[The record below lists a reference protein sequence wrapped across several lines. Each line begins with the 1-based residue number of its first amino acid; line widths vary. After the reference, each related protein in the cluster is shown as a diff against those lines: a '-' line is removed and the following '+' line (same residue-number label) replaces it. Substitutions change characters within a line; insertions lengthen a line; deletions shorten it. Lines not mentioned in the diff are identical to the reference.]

1 MPTTATPNLL
11 RDPGYLFWAPLGTAL
26 PTNTVTGSVF
36 TDAWDSAWIN
46 LGATREGSMFSIET
60 TTEGIRVA
68 ELFYPVAY
76 ATTEKAGS
84 IGFDLADWTLANLKR
99 VNNGGTITVVSGTGA
114 TTLSS
119 YEEADEGDEVRCMLG
134 WESYD
139 ATTRIIVRQA
149 FNGGTIESQNAR
161 APEFASLNAVFN
173 MEKPSA
179 AKPYIV
185 YTAGTARAGS

>member
-1 MPTTATPNLL
+1 
-11 RDPGYLFWAPLGTAL
+11 
-26 PTNTVTGSVF
+26 
-36 TDAWDSAWIN
+36 
-46 LGATREGSMFSIET
+46 MFSIST

-76 ATTEKAGS
+76 ATTEKEGS

-99 VNNGGTITVVSGTGA
+99 VNNGGTVTVVSGTGV

-119 YEEADEGDEVRCMLG
+119 YEEPTQGAEVRCMIG

-139 ATTRIIVRQA
+139 ATVRVIVRQA
-149 FNGGTIESQNAR
+149 FNGGGIESQNAR
-161 APEFASLNAVFN
+161 APEFASLNAVFS
-173 MEKPSA
+173 MEKPASA
-179 AKPYIV
+179 QPYII